1 MPMFE
6 STITGRRPKR
16 SESTPNSGA
25 HTNCIRANTVPNTP
39 TTVAA
44 RCTSPFRNFT
54 TSGTKTGAIT
64 PSAIMSSATVMNT
77 KITAARRGAGDP
89 AGVGSA
95 ARSAGIGELLRYGDG
110 VQGDDPQV
118 DRPIDPGA
126 LARREQIE
134 QKTAVTGEQHGRD
147 RPRLAPSVAFRE
159 LRRSEVAD
167 PVVDRTPQ
175 KLRVAL
181 GRLQCETVDL
191 EEQAEHA
198 FVFRCAHQLPGSAHR
213 VGVRRRVPRQ
223 RREYVT
229 LASAQ
234 PREHLADQILLGRE
248 IVQQD
253 ARARLD
259 RIGERPQRKIRK
271 TVRGDVIGDPFEQCG
286 AALVRAP
293 CHTAT
298 LAHLKQSFQERAGR
312 MYRGRQRRCPRR
324 GGTGWTTR
332 RNTGRRRRRFSG
344 RSTTF
349 RSAGSWRRAS
359 SASCI

>member
-1 MPMFE
+1 M
-6 STITGRRPKR
+6 
-16 SESTPNSGA
+16 
-25 HTNCIRANTVPNTP
+25 
-39 TTVAA
+39 
-44 RCTSPFRNFT
+44 
-54 TSGTKTGAIT
+54 
-64 PSAIMSSATVMNT
+64 
-77 KITAARRGAGDP
+77 
-89 AGVGSA
+89 
-95 ARSAGIGELLRYGDG
+95 ARSADERRAALLERITDYVAANGLSDLSLRPLADAVESSPRVLLYYFASKEDLIGE
-110 VQGDDPQV
+110 V
-118 DRPIDPGA
+118 
-126 LARREQIE
+126 LARLR
-134 QKTAVTGEQHGRD
+134 GRQRD
-147 RPRLAPSVAFRE
+147 VFATLPRNAATYADTVRAAWKLMSAP
-159 LRRSEVAD
+159 
-167 PVVDRTPQ
+167 
-175 KLRVAL
+175 
-181 GRLQCETVDL
+181 
-191 EEQAEHA
+191 EHA

>member
-1 MPMFE
+1 M
-6 STITGRRPKR
+6 
-16 SESTPNSGA
+16 
-25 HTNCIRANTVPNTP
+25 
-39 TTVAA
+39 
-44 RCTSPFRNFT
+44 
-54 TSGTKTGAIT
+54 
-64 PSAIMSSATVMNT
+64 
-77 KITAARRGAGDP
+77 
-89 AGVGSA
+89 
-95 ARSAGIGELLRYGDG
+95 ARSADERRAALLERITDYVAANGLSDLSL
-110 VQGDDPQV
+110 
-118 DRPIDPGA
+118 RP
-126 LARREQIE
+126 
-134 QKTAVTGEQHGRD
+134 
-147 RPRLAPSVAFRE
+147 
-159 LRRSEVAD
+159 
-167 PVVDRTPQ
+167 
-175 KLRVAL
+175 
-181 GRLQCETVDL
+181 
-191 EEQAEHA
+191 
-198 FVFRCAHQLPGSAHR
+198 
-213 VGVRRRVPRQ
+213 
-223 RREYVT
+223 
-229 LASAQ
+229 
-234 PREHLADQILLGRE
+234 LADQILLGRE

-259 RIGERPQRKIRK
+259 RIGERPQRKSRK